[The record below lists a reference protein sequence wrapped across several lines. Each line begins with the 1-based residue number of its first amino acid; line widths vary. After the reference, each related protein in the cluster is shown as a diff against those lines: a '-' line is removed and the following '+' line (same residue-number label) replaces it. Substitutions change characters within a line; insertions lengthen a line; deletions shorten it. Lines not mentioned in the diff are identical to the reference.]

1 MKNRRACV
9 AKHRYSLFLN
19 CINLAKI
26 LSLPQ
31 KSMNVPAGAGAF
43 SKELKR
49 GVSAVTKIR
58 VFSYSTIVPAF
69 TSTFAINDQLLE

>member
-9 AKHRYSLFLN
+9 AKRRDSLFLN

-43 SKELKR
+43 SKELKS
-49 GVSAVTKIR
+49 GASAVTKIR
-58 VFSYSTIVPAF
+58 VLLYSTLVPA
-69 TSTFAINDQLLE
+69 

>member
-1 MKNRRACV
+1 MAKRRD
-9 AKHRYSLFLN
+9 SLFLN

-43 SKELKR
+43 SKELKS
-49 GVSAVTKIR
+49 GASVVTKIR
-58 VFSYSTIVPAF
+58 VLLYSTLVPA
-69 TSTFAINDQLLE
+69 